1 MNHSMAR
8 PAPPGSRALL
18 ARILDQHDLAAQIQA
33 LPPVVL
39 SKLVDH
45 VGLEDAGEIIALATT
60 EQLARMFDEDLW
72 KNDRPGQEERFDP
85 ARFATWLEVMME
97 AGESFVAERLSALP
111 EDLLTLALHRHLLVL
126 STDALAAEMEAAGD
140 DGEQLD
146 KALSSCLYEEL
157 EDYQLIAR
165 SPDGWDT
172 ILAAV
177 LALDR
182 EDHGLLSRLLD
193 RCQHM
198 SAEQIEDSGGLHEVL
213 TSEEMLESDVAAER
227 EDRRTES
234 GYVAPATARSF
245 LALARAGAEP
255 APEGHDAVTR
265 AHFRTLVKE
274 SQRAG
279 RKAAPPPGK
288 ATSTGLLQ
296 VLRDAEVMEIQVAPR
311 LLPAA
316 AEAPAGASDPLLIR
330 AMRLLGEDFAGS
342 FAERSEELAY
352 LANVLVAGCSF
363 ERRRLRPIE
372 ALRAAIA
379 TCSLGLS
386 LCLKEEPSARR
397 RPARSAGDDDGAMV
411 ARAAAALKRR
421 TADGLFRLAWHR
433 LSEDVSTP
441 AKAALTGHGGKL
453 LDPGVK
459 LALSGLADE
468 CPHLAGALA
477 PRAAASARARGAG
490 QRSRGA
496 ERPRSGAPNG
506 DPCFLTTLADLDAA
520 RRFLEGER

>member
-8 PAPPGSRALL
+8 LAPPGSRALL
-18 ARILDQHDLAAQIQA
+18 ARILDQHDLTAQIQA

-39 SKLVDH
+39 GKLVDH
-45 VGLEDAGEIIALATT
+45 VGLEDEGETIALAPT

-97 AGESFVAERLSALP
+97 AGESFVAERLAALP

-140 DGEQLD
+140 DAEQLD

-172 ILAAV
+172 MLAAV

-182 EDHGLLSRLLD
+182 EDRGLLSRILD

-227 EDRRTES
+227 EDHRTES

-274 SQRAG
+274 SPRAS
-279 RKAAPPPGK
+279 RTAAAPLRGTP
-288 ATSTGLLQ
+288 ATGLLR
-296 VLRDAEVMEIQVAPR
+296 VLRDAEVVEAKVDQR

-316 AEAPAGASDPLLIR
+316 PEVAIGAADPLLIR
-330 AMRLLGEDFAGS
+330 AMRLLGEDEAGS

-379 TCSLGLS
+379 TSSLGLA
-386 LCLKEEPSARR
+386 LCLDERRGTRR
-397 RPARSAGDDDGAMV
+397 RPPRTEDDDGLV
-411 ARAAAALKRR
+411 ARAAAALKQR
-421 TADGLFRLAWHR
+421 TVDGLFRLAWHR
-433 LSEDVSTP
+433 LSEDVTTP
-441 AKAALTGHGGKL
+441 ARALAARGAEE
-453 LDPGVK
+453 LDPAVR

-477 PRAAASARARGAG
+477 PGAAASGRRTIAS
-490 QRSRGA
+490 QRSRGV
-496 ERPRSGAPNG
+496 ERPRSDAPSG
-506 DPCFLTTLADLDAA
+506 DLCFLATLADLDVA
-520 RRFLEGER
+520 RGFLQGRG